1 MEKIYYNKDG
11 WVCDRYPYNLPIE
24 NDNRYIEVSDDIYE
38 NTLQCE
44 LGKSWRVVN
53 GELKQDIYDNIVY
66 QKEQVMREIAS
77 LKQELQYT
85 KEDVEQ
91 ITLFGMQRDDYEQK
105 KARCV
110 EIIERLRVLEKQI

>member
-1 MEKIYYNKDG
+1 MKKIYYNVQG
-11 WVCDRYPYNLPIE
+11 WVCQRYPYDLPIE
-24 NDNRYIEVSDDIYE
+24 NEALYIEVSDDIYE

-66 QKEQVMREIAS
+66 QKEQVMHEIAS